1 MTTLSVPNAMREQPP
16 ADEARDQASFVAR
29 LCQKDPAA
37 CEVLVRQFGGKMLST
52 ARRYLRCDQDSAD
65 AVQEAFLSAFQA
77 IGTFAGQSRLE
88 TWLHRI
94 LVNVCL
100 MKLRTRSRQ
109 QACSIE
115 ELLPA
120 FDESGHYAKPVRS
133 WRGPDERLLRDETR
147 ALVRHY
153 IDRLPD
159 DYRTV
164 LLLRDIEQLSTEET
178 ARLLE
183 AAPNTIKTRLHRAR
197 QALRTLLDPH
207 FKQEQ

>member
-1 MTTLSVPNAMREQPP
+1 MQLPNAMREQPSVD
-16 ADEARDQASFVAR
+16 AARDQASFVAR

-37 CEVLVRQFGGKMLST
+37 CEALVRQFGGKMLST

-77 IGTFAGQSRLE
+77 IGTFAGQSKLE

-109 QACSIE
+109 PARSIDD
-115 ELLPA
+115 LLPS
-120 FDESGHYAKPVRS
+120 FDKSGHHAEPIRR
-133 WRGPDERLLRDETR
+133 WRPGPDERLLRDETR
-147 ALVRHY
+147 TLVRRC
-153 IDRLPD
+153 IDLLPE

-164 LLLRDIEQLSTEET
+164 LLLRDIEQLSTAET

-207 FKQEQ
+207 FKQV